1 MHKTPAEALDLVEGL
16 KAELADVVDVEVVVC
31 PPFTALYPVQ
41 EALRGTR
48 IELGAQDVYWE
59 EEGAFTG
66 EVSPGMLKAVG
77 CRYVIIG
84 HSERRG
90 YFHETDEDVNRKAK
104 ALLGHG
110 LRPIICVGES
120 LKERE
125 AGKTEEV
132 VTRQVKAAFSG
143 IKTSQ
148 VPECVIAY
156 EPIWAIGTGRPS
168 TGEDANKVA
177 RLIRDTLAEIFN
189 KDVAEAVRIQY
200 GGSVKASNIAEFIS
214 QPEIDGALV
223 GGASLKADEFAKIV
237 KA

>member
-1 MHKTPAEALDLVEGL
+1 MHKTPAEALDLVDAL
-16 KAELADVVDVEVVVC
+16 KAELSDVVDVEVVVC
-31 PPFTALYPVQ
+31 PTFTALYPVQ
-41 EALRGTR
+41 EAIRGTR

-66 EVSPGMLKAVG
+66 EISPGMLSAVG

-120 LKERE
+120 LEQRE

-143 IKTSQ
+143 LSVDR

-156 EPIWAIGTGRPS
+156 EPIWAIGTGRAS
-168 TGEDANKVA
+168 NGEDANKVA
-177 RLIRDTLAEIFN
+177 RLIRNTLAEIFN

-200 GGSVKASNIAEFIS
+200 GGSVKAANIAEFIR